1 MGAASCSRLVAGGSV
16 PGFARNGALPR
27 GENALQCLPGIQPNP
42 PRPDTPERVPQWR
55 RGGARLLR
63 RCLEASL
70 KLFLDTAHIADIET
84 AVGWGILQGITTNP
98 SLAAKE
104 GLEFHDLIKEITDR
118 VGGPVS
124 AEVVADDRDEMV
136 AQGQVLRQIADN
148 VVVKVPMSREGVAA
162 GARLVDLGIPINVT
176 LVFSTAQAILAATIG
191 ATFVSPFL
199 GRVDDIGNDGLG
211 LLAEIVETY
220 AMQGYETEVLAAS
233 LRHPVHVVQ
242 AARIGADAATMPF
255 AVMDKLFDHP
265 LTDIGSERFNKDWEA
280 YQQALAERRA
290 K

>member
-1 MGAASCSRLVAGGSV
+1 
-16 PGFARNGALPR
+16 
-27 GENALQCLPGIQPNP
+27 
-42 PRPDTPERVPQWR
+42 
-55 RGGARLLR
+55 
-63 RCLEASL
+63 LEASL
-70 KLFLDTAHIADIET
+70 KLFLDTAHLADIET
-84 AVGWGILQGITTNP
+84 AHGWGILQGITTNP

-104 GLEFHDLIKEITDR
+104 GLEFHDLIKAITD
-118 VGGPVS
+118 VVEGPVS
-124 AEVVADDRDEMV
+124 AEVVADNRDDMV
-136 AQGQVLRQIADN
+136 AQGQVLHGIADN

-162 GARLVDLGIPINVT
+162 GARLVSMGIPINVT

-199 GRVDDIGNDGLG
+199 GRVDDVGNDGLG

-220 AMQGYETEVLAAS
+220 AAQGYDTQVLAAS
-233 LRHPVHVVQ
+233 LRHPQHVVQ
-242 AARIGADAATMPF
+242 AARIGSDAATMPF

-265 LTDIGSERFNKDWEA
+265 LTDIGNERFNQDWQA